1 MTLHPPGGGHKG
13 INISTV
19 CVFASS
25 SSLIDKRYV
34 EAAAELGSLFARS
47 GIKVIYGG
55 GGIGL
60 MGVLADAVIENGG
73 SITGVIPSFMNDEGW
88 GNPLIKDMIVTTD
101 MGDRKKNM
109 FARADAVVAL
119 PGGIGTLEELS
130 EAITLKQLGL
140 FKGPVVILNTLNFY
154 KSLIEFLE
162 HMVNGNFLRSE
173 HKGMWEIADTPEEVI
188 TALSNNKG
196 WIDNPREIAKI

>member
-1 MTLHPPGGGHKG
+1 M
-13 INISTV
+13 TV

-25 SSLIDKRYV
+25 SSRIDPKYV
-34 EAAAELGSLFARS
+34 QAAAELGSLFARS
-47 GIKVIYGG
+47 EMNVIYGG

-60 MGVLADAVIENGG
+60 MGALADAVIENGG

-88 GNPLIKDMIVTTD
+88 GHPLVNDMIITTD

-119 PGGIGTLEELS
+119 PGGIGTLEELT

-140 FKGPVVILNTLNFY
+140 FRGPVVILNTLNYY
-154 KSLIEFLE
+154 KSLIDFLE
-162 HMVNGNFLRSE
+162 HMVSGNFLRSV
-173 HKGMWEIADTPEEVI
+173 HKDMWVIADTPEDVLN
-188 TALSNNKG
+188 ALSNDKG
-196 WIDNPREIAKI
+196 WIDDPRKIAKI